1 MNLPLTSDVL
11 SSFCI
16 LHSDFCLFGQVPFP
30 RGPGFYF
37 NPFKLLA
44 IAAVYLMWVR
54 TTWWVDH
61 DCKELELPT
70 SRWNPI
76 MLAAGIVGLLL
87 VASVPVFLASFVA
100 LLALFLAPTLMY
112 VGIRNNLVSDE
123 QKVLTPR
130 HLKKVAKRLLGMRGK
145 DTEEKKKF
153 IPLRFV
159 GKSFDGKDEDA
170 SRVRR
175 AQESP
180 HYRAALQL
188 VYDAVL
194 ARATDIH
201 LEPTKDEMTVRFRID
216 GILQATSPFGREVG
230 DAVLNI
236 FKVLS
241 AMDITEKRKPQ
252 DGSFSG
258 EAQTQ
263 ESGIT
268 LTRILDFRVATSG
281 SVAGEK
287 MVIRILD
294 RSRTI
299 NDLARLGMREKMR
312 EQIHAIVSQPHGMFV
327 VCGPT
332 GAGKSTTLYACMS
345 QIDRFQKNVITVE
358 NPVEYHIDHVTQI
371 EINPKAGK
379 TFATE
384 LRSILRQDPD
394 VIYVGEIRDQ
404 ETAEI
409 ACQAAQTGHMVFTTL
424 HANDTP
430 TAIIRLLDLG
440 VQSYMVASA
449 LSAILGQRLVRML
462 CPNCKVAYRPNPDL
476 LRRANL
482 PAGKIKA
489 FYRPPKPE
497 EMETEDDGT
506 PKECPNC
513 GGTGYRGRTGIFE
526 LLVVND
532 KIREMIKDNPNL
544 DVIRQEAQK
553 QGMVYLQQDGMR
565 VVIEG
570 ETSIEELLRVAK

>member
-1 MNLPLTSDVL
+1 MTLPFAADVL

-16 LHSDFCLFGQVPFP
+16 PHSDFCILAQQSFP

-37 NPFKLLA
+37 SPLKLLA
-44 IAAVYLMWVR
+44 IIAVYLIWVR

-70 SRWNPI
+70 IRWNPI
-76 MLAAGIVGLLL
+76 MLASGLLGLLL
-87 VASVPVFLASFVA
+87 VAAVPIFLASFVA
-100 LLALFLAPTLMY
+100 LLALFLAPALLY
-112 VGIRNNLVSDE
+112 VGVRNNLVSDE

-130 HLKKVAKRLLGMRGK
+130 HLKKVARRLLGLGGR
-145 DTEEKKKF
+145 DVEEKKKF
-153 IPLRFV
+153 IPIRFV

-170 SRVRR
+170 TRVRR
-175 AQESP
+175 AAESP

-268 LTRILDFRVATSG
+268 LSRILDFRVATSG

-299 NDLARLGMREKMR
+299 NDLARLGMRERMR
-312 EQIHAIVSQPHGMFV
+312 EQIHTVVSQPHGMFI

-332 GAGKSTTLYACMS
+332 GAGKSTTLYACMA

-394 VIYVGEIRDQ
+394 VIYIGEIRDQ

-440 VQSYMVASA
+440 VQPYMVASA

-462 CPNCKVAYRPNPDL
+462 CPQCKVAYRPNPDL

-489 FYRPPKPE
+489 FYRPPKE
-497 EMETEDDGT
+497 EEIENDDEGN
-506 PKECPNC
+506 PKVCEHC

-526 LLVVND
+526 LLVVTD
-532 KIREMIKDNPNL
+532 KIREMIKENLNL
-544 DVIRQEAQK
+544 DQIRQEAVK

-570 ETSIEELLRVAK
+570 ETSVDELLRVAK